1 MSAAADVDVL
11 QRLMP
16 PPADGGTAVDWACIT
31 ESWGRA
37 FPPDYVRFM
46 QVYGAGA
53 VQNYLSIDEPEPK
66 TSLSEARRDGM
77 VVETANA
84 EADWESED
92 KSPELEGTSP
102 LLITWGVDATAD
114 LLCWDASGRDPAS
127 WPVLVYKRG
136 DTRWSRYDCGMAKFL
151 ARVLRAD
158 FPQCPLSAVFMW
170 GATDAVFQKKR
181 G

>member
-1 MSAAADVDVL
+1 MQQLV
-11 QRLMP
+11 P
-16 PPADGGTAVDWACIT
+16 PPADGGIAVDWARIT

-46 QVYGAGA
+46 QVYGPGA

-66 TSLSEARRDGM
+66 LSLSQARRDGM

-92 KSPELEGTSP
+92 KSPELEGISP

-114 LLCWDASGRDPAS
+114 LLCWDASGPDPAS

-136 DTRWSRYDCGMAKFL
+136 DMRWSRYDCGMAEFL
-151 ARVLRAD
+151 VRVLRAD
-158 FPQCPLSAVFMW
+158 FPECPLGAVFMW
-170 GATDAVFQKKR
+170 GVTDALFEKKR